1 MSKILIFGGA
11 GFIGRNIVENFVSHQ
26 EDQLV
31 LFLKKGKAYPVESI
45 IEKNIIIERGEISD
59 LSLIEKI
66 IDNYHIDTI
75 VHLISSIIPSSN
87 QDDFYSE
94 MNEVVLPTMKLVDL
108 SEKKKVK
115 FIFFS
120 SGGTVYGRNA
130 EIYSENLKLE
140 PINYYGLSKQI
151 IENYISAKSR
161 IDTLDFIILRPSNV
175 YGKYQ
180 EPQRT
185 QGFIAKAFFSI
196 ENDLILDIWGDG
208 STIRDYINVMDIAIL
223 IKKII
228 DSGVSNCSINLSTNE
243 GVSLLELVSNIELLY
258 EKKIELKFEAK
269 RKVDVDKAVLSNS
282 VLLSTVEHKFI
293 DIKAGL
299 RMYFEYLKKL

>member
-1 MSKILIFGGA
+1 LSKILIFGGA

>member
-1 MSKILIFGGA
+1 MSIILIFGGA
-11 GFIGRNIVENFVSHQ
+11 GFIGKNIVENFVSHQ

-31 LFLKKGKAYPVESI
+31 LFLKKDKQYPIESI
-45 IEKNIIIERGEISD
+45 NEKNLFIERGEISD

-87 QDDFYSE
+87 QDDFYYE
-94 MNEVVLPTMKLVDL
+94 MNEIILPTMKLVDL
-108 SEKKKVK
+108 SQKKKVK

-120 SGGTVYGRNA
+120 SGGTVYGRNS

-151 IENYISAKSR
+151 IENYITAKSR
-161 IDTLDFIILRPSNV
+161 IDNLDFIILRPSNV

-180 EPQRT
+180 DPQRA

-208 STIRDYINVMDIAIL
+208 SIIRDYINVKDIAIVL
-223 IKKII
+223 KKIL
-228 DSGVSNCSINLSTNE
+228 DSRISNCSINLSTNQ
-243 GVSLLELVSNIELLY
+243 GISLLYLINHIDLLY
-258 EKKIELKFEAK
+258 EKKIQLNFNPK
-269 RKVDVDKAVLSNS
+269 RKVDVERAVLSNI
-282 VLLSTVEHKFI
+282 VLLNFIKHEFI
-293 DIKAGL
+293 DIKDGL
-299 RMYFEYLKKL
+299 KMYFEHINEF

>member
-1 MSKILIFGGA
+1 MSRILIFGGA
-11 GFIGRNIVENFVSHQ
+11 GFIGKNIVENFVSHQ
-26 EDQLV
+26 EHQLV
-31 LFLKKGKAYPVESI
+31 LFLKKDKQYPIESI
-45 IEKNIIIERGEISD
+45 NEKNLFIERGEISD

-87 QDDFYSE
+87 QDDFYYE

-108 SEKKKVK
+108 SQKKKVK

-120 SGGTVYGRNA
+120 SGGTVYGRNS

-151 IENYISAKSR
+151 IENYITAKYR
-161 IDTLDFIILRPSNV
+161 IDNLDFIILRPSNV

-180 EPQRT
+180 EPQRA

-208 STIRDYINVMDIAIL
+208 SIVRDYINVKDIAIVL
-223 IKKII
+223 KKIL
-228 DSGVSNCSINLSTNE
+228 DSRISNCSVNLSTNQ
-243 GVSLLELVSNIELLY
+243 GISLLDLINHIDLLY
-258 EKKIELKFEAK
+258 EKKIQVNFNPK
-269 RKVDVDKAVLSNS
+269 RKVDVERAVLSNS
-282 VLLSTVEHKFI
+282 VLLNFIEHEFI
-293 DIKAGL
+293 DIKDGL
-299 RMYFEYLKKL
+299 KMYFEYINEL

>member
-1 MSKILIFGGA
+1 LSKILIFGGS
-11 GFIGRNIVENFVSHQ
+11 GFIGRNIVENFFSHQ

-31 LFLKKGKAYPVESI
+31 LFLKKGKEYPVESI

-108 SEKKKVK
+108 SQKKKVK

-180 EPQRT
+180 EPQRA

>member
-1 MSKILIFGGA
+1 MSKILIFGGS

-31 LFLKKGKAYPVESI
+31 LFLKKGKEYPVESI

-108 SEKKKVK
+108 SQKKKVK

-130 EIYSENLKLE
+130 EIFSENLKLE

-161 IDTLDFIILRPSNV
+161 IDNLDFIILRPSNV

-180 EPQRT
+180 QPQRS

-258 EKKIELKFEAK
+258 EKKIDLKFEAK